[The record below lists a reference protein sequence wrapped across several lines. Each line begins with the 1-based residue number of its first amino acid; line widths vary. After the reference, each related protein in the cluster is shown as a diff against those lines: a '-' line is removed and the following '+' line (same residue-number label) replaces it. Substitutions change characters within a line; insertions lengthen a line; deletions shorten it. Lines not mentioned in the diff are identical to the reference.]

1 MDVTGVVHGHGG
13 AGAGAVAGLIVSAGY
28 DTTSN
33 VPSIKLFPSVT
44 GATQFTVRVGATQST
59 NQTFS
64 LVVYNAYDSSGAA
77 PPPAPANVVAAGNA
91 TPSVTVTWNTVS
103 TATSYEVRRRSSSSP
118 FPQLVGQVSQS
129 STPSFSDQG
138 GGMTGGA
145 GYLYSV
151 RARNATGVSA
161 DGSDFATTMA
171 FTDDPIIP
179 GVTVIKQ
186 THVLQLQSAI
196 NGVRSAVGLPPFSFT
211 AIGSPPVVRTIY
223 LTELRTALANARAA
237 VQLPPASYTDPTLA
251 PGTVIKAA
259 HVNELRSGVQ

>member
-1 MDVTGVVHGHGG
+1 VCRSGG
-13 AGAGAVAGLIVSAGY
+13 ARAGAVASLIVPTAY

-77 PPPAPANVVAAGNA
+77 PPPAPANVVAKGNA

-138 GGMTGGA
+138 VGVTGGA

-151 RARNATGVSA
+151 RARNATGVSG

-196 NGVRSAVGLPPFSFT
+196 NAIRAAVGLPPFSFT
-211 AIGSPPVVRTIY
+211 AIGTPAVVRAINV
-223 LTELRTALANARAA
+223 TELRTALANATAA
-237 VQLPPASYTDPTLA
+237 VQLPPASYTDPTLVA
-251 PGTVIKAA
+251 GTVIKAA
-259 HVNELRSGVQ
+259 HVNELRGGVQ